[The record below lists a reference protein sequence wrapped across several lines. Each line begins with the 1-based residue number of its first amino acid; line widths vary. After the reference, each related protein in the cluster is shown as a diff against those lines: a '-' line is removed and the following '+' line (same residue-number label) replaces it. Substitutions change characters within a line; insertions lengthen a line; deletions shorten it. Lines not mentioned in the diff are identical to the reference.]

1 MRSFTLVTSESSPA
15 SSFAA
20 SLAPKTSKIV
30 PIALDQQPKNTNT
43 PIGYNSRLFNPT
55 KQYPIVSL
63 SRQGQISY
71 GTRLCTT
78 KLVEKELNMLG
89 SYFSTASSLW
99 LACAVTEEAKQAG
112 RFPSLSAFT
121 ASDLG
126 LLLSQLFLFVP
137 IEDFLLFRHWFIERR
152 AFPSRSA
159 SGLSWMS
166 VGVLLGIV
174 GDVAG
179 IQVDVLDFIIL

>member
-71 GTRLCTT
+71 GTPND
-78 KLVEKELNMLG
+78 V
-89 SYFSTASSLW
+89 
-99 LACAVTEEAKQAG
+99 
-112 RFPSLSAFT
+112 
-121 ASDLG
+121 
-126 LLLSQLFLFVP
+126 
-137 IEDFLLFRHWFIERR
+137 
-152 AFPSRSA
+152 PSRPRVRSPVYWLPA
-159 SGLSWMS
+159 SEMS
-166 VGVLLGIV
+166 HE
-174 GDVAG
+174 
-179 IQVDVLDFIIL
+179 